1 VVVGV
6 DVVDVFHA
14 FTDFATVVK
23 LVRKFVVLDRA
34 VAVDVE
40 EIEQDRDVLLVV
52 QNKAELYFQKKISKK
67 IFPKKLDFLF
77 PHRPPKKE
85 GQHPQTIKLSPYL
98 GHEGLVFGVVFVLLV
113 GNAGNQRD
121 KHV

>member
-14 FTDFATVVK
+14 FTDFAAVVK

-40 EIEQDRDVLLVV
+40 EIEQDRDVLLTSKTKGPK
-52 QNKAELYFQKKISKK
+52 QNCISKTISK
-67 IFPKKLDFLF
+67 NNFKKDFQKKLDFLSLD
-77 PHRPPKKE
+77 
-85 GQHPQTIKLSPYL
+85 PQKRRSTSPYL
-98 GHEGLVFGVVFVLLV
+98 GHERLVLGVVVVLLV
-113 GNAGNQRD
+113 GNAGDQRD